1 MSVTPRT
8 ELPVPGE
15 GRLEGIP
22 VPELIA
28 SLGRAG
34 WSGSLVLERDGVRK
48 VLYFREGRLVF
59 SASTDP
65 DDRLGAH
72 LLRQGETSLAD
83 LVEASGEVARGRRLG
98 QILVERGAMDARALT
113 RAVLEQVREIALSVF
128 AWERGSFRVSRA
140 RLPEEESIT
149 LDLPWEE
156 LVLEG
161 IRRVADWDRVR
172 RAVGGPGATWRL
184 APDVEAAEPPGA
196 GRVERSLLAALRNPR
211 RVATLAREVYA
222 PALEVYRSL
231 WGLGLLGL
239 AVRLPLEEI
248 PPALLDVGEGLIDE
262 EGPVRLLLGLADR
275 GVDAA
280 VTFRDGDREVVLH
293 LLRGRVVHAW
303 RPFEPAAFL
312 DWLLAR
318 GFLSDRDHARAL
330 SRAAAGGS
338 FRDEL
343 LRRERITAE
352 ELGFLFPE
360 FSREV
365 AREVLLWRRGEIA
378 IAEGEPVP
386 EVPLFDAT
394 IEDLVVEAYETSAAF
409 ENVWRALGSLDTLFR
424 LRPEYLDRMDRMTL
438 RPVLWEIVSLL
449 GQERTLAEILAARDE
464 PDALLLRLLRAME
477 LVGIVERV
485 PRAELVAWLRERLAP
500 PEPAP
505 APEPGEAAPPAEA
518 RLPAAEPAPEPGP
531 APEPEPAGEPA
542 RDVPIEAPSSAW
554 EIAPELFGE
563 RKKEEAPPP
572 APPPTPSAD
581 PARTLEVPRE
591 LVERALAGEE
601 PVPPGPGEPPAPPPE
616 EPPPTEPVG
625 EEPPPG
631 AALEGEPPP
640 EPVQEREEEPASE
653 EAAPAPTPTVEE
665 PPPSEPV
672 AETPPGPP
680 APPEDAE
687 VPAPAGEAIAE
698 PASPAIEEEPPPTE
712 PVTEAPPGPPVA
724 AEEEEGAPGHGEE
737 EVGPAPAPPAA
748 EEPPPAEPVEEASP
762 ETPSAPEDDAL
773 AAPAE
778 REEEVPP
785 PAEEP
790 PPAGPVAEEA
800 PPEPAAPAEEP
811 AREEAAASAEESA
824 AGEPVTEE
832 APAAPGEPPVGE
844 APAEP
849 AAEPTPELLAEV
861 DRFLARHRVVWRA
874 LRLEIGAGVRNF
886 VLTCQRNL
894 AVAGDLFEGLE
905 PGGEGDY
912 DRDELARRLA
922 ARPSIDPRAALDDLV
937 ETEIRM
943 IRGLVHPASLQ
954 EIEKGLAAI
963 P

>member
-1 MSVTPRT
+1 MSVTART

-22 VPELIA
+22 VPELVA
-28 SLGRAG
+28 SLGSAA
-34 WSGSLVLERDGVRK
+34 WNGSLVLEREGVRK

-161 IRRVADWDRVR
+161 IRRVTDWDRVR

-184 APDVEAAEPPGA
+184 APDVEVVEPPGS
-196 GRVERSLLAALRNPR
+196 GRVERALLAALRNPR

-239 AVRLPLEEI
+239 AVRLSLEEI

-386 EVPLFDAT
+386 DVPLFDAT
-394 IEDLVVEAYETSAAF
+394 VEDLVVEAYETSAAF

-485 PRAELVAWLRERLAP
+485 PQAELVARLRERAGT
-500 PEPAP
+500 PEPP
-505 APEPGEAAPPAEA
+505 VPESEPAAPPAVEEA
-518 RLPAAEPAPEPGP
+518 PPAETPPVPESEPAASPG
-531 APEPEPAGEPA
+531 PEPAEEPS

-554 EIAPELFGE
+554 EIAPELFAE
-563 RKKEEAPPP
+563 REAEAAGAPPS
-572 APPPTPSAD
+572 AAAAD

-591 LVERALAGEE
+591 LVERALAGEA
-601 PVPPGPGEPPAPPPE
+601 PPPMERGEAPAPPE
-616 EPPPTEPVG
+616 EELPPTEPVV
-625 EEPPPG
+625 EPPPAPGSG
-631 AALEGEPPP
+631 APP
-640 EPVQEREEEPASE
+640 EEPVEMEESLPATDEAPPTEPAVEEPAEVSAPPEEVPAPAEEPVAEEAFPEGEEVPSTEAAGEEVSPEAAAFPE
-653 EAAPAPTPTVEE
+653 EAAPAP
-665 PPPSEPV
+665 
-672 AETPPGPP
+672 
-680 APPEDAE
+680 
-687 VPAPAGEAIAE
+687 
-698 PASPAIEEEPPPTE
+698 
-712 PVTEAPPGPPVA
+712 
-724 AEEEEGAPGHGEE
+724 
-737 EVGPAPAPPAA
+737 A
-748 EEPPPAEPVEEASP
+748 EEPPPAEPVAEEVASEP
-762 ETPSAPEDDAL
+762 APE
-773 AAPAE
+773 PF
-778 REEEVPP
+778 P
-785 PAEEP
+785 EEP
-790 PPAGPVAEEA
+790 AVEEA
-800 PPEPAAPAEEP
+800 PTTPGERVAEEP
-811 AREEAAASAEESA
+811 A
-824 AGEPVTEE
+824 GEP
-832 APAAPGEPPVGE
+832 AP
-844 APAEP
+844 
-849 AAEPTPELLAEV
+849 EPTPELLAEV

-922 ARPSIDPRAALDDLV
+922 ARPSLDPRGALDDLV

-954 EIEKGLAAI
+954 EIEKGLAEI

>member
-1 MSVTPRT
+1 MSVTART

-22 VPELIA
+22 VPELVA
-28 SLGRAG
+28 SLGSAA
-34 WSGSLVLERDGVRK
+34 WNGSLVLERDGVRK

-161 IRRVADWDRVR
+161 IRRVSDWGRVR
-172 RAVGGPGATWRL
+172 QAVGGPGATWRL
-184 APDVEAAEPPGA
+184 APDVEVAGPPGA
-196 GRVERSLLAALRNPR
+196 GRVERALLAALRNPR
-211 RVATLAREVYA
+211 RVSTLAREVYA

-248 PPALLDVGEGLIDE
+248 PPALLDVGEGLIDD

-303 RPFEPAAFL
+303 RPFDPSAFL

-394 IEDLVVEAYETSAAF
+394 VEDLVVEAYETSAAF

-485 PRAELVAWLRERLAP
+485 PQAELVARLRERAAVP
-500 PEPAP
+500 GPSTPEPAP
-505 APEPGEAAPPAEA
+505 GPPPAVEPGSRAEQPPVEEEPAAPAV
-518 RLPAAEPAPEPGP
+518 
-531 APEPEPAGEPA
+531 PEPAQEPS
-542 RDVPIEAPSSAW
+542 REVPIEAPSSAW

-563 RKKEEAPPP
+563 QEAGASQPPP
-572 APPPTPSAD
+572 PEERAPASRAAAD
-581 PARTLEVPRE
+581 PSRTLEVPRE
-591 LVERALAGEE
+591 VVERALAGDVPAFPEE
-601 PVPPGPGEPPAPPPE
+601 PVTGEPPPTEPAVEEPVEPPASPAEEPSAEGPEGPVAGEPGDVE
-616 EPPPTEPVG
+616 EPPPTEPV
-625 EEPPPG
+625 
-631 AALEGEPPP
+631 
-640 EPVQEREEEPASE
+640 VEEPAE
-653 EAAPAPTPTVEE
+653 
-665 PPPSEPV
+665 
-672 AETPPGPP
+672 PP
-680 APPEDAE
+680 AP
-687 VPAPAGEAIAE
+687 V
-698 PASPAIEEEPPPTE
+698 S
-712 PVTEAPPGPPVA
+712 
-724 AEEEEGAPGHGEE
+724 
-737 EVGPAPAPPAA
+737 
-748 EEPPPAEPVEEASP
+748 
-762 ETPSAPEDDAL
+762 
-773 AAPAE
+773 
-778 REEEVPP
+778 
-785 PAEEP
+785 
-790 PPAGPVAEEA
+790 EEA
-800 PPEPAAPAEEP
+800 PPVEPA
-811 AREEAAASAEESA
+811 
-824 AGEPVTEE
+824 G
-832 APAAPGEPPVGE
+832 GE
-844 APAEP
+844 AVRGPVPEP
-849 AAEPTPELLAEV
+849 SPEVFAEV

-894 AVAGDLFEGLE
+894 GVAGDLFEGLE
-905 PGGEGDY
+905 PGAEGGY

-922 ARPSIDPRAALDDLV
+922 ARPFLEPRQALDDLV

-954 EIEKGLAAI
+954 EIEKGLSEI